1 LGLARET
8 IALDMERQRLIATGR
23 PDLAERVVHVAVVEG
38 DAAGYHIGSYEHD
51 GTPRLIEVK
60 TTRGA
65 ATAAFFVSPNEIA
78 LSRARSDNY
87 VLIRVFGYGVADADV
102 GVQMLPPCL
111 VARAVG
117 SSAAGPSGCTRAGAE
132 NVRISRGQNGG

>member
-1 LGLARET
+1 MGLAGERLVLGL
-8 IALDMERQRLIATGR
+8 ERQRLIADGR

-38 DAAGYHIGSYEHD
+38 DAAGYDIRSYEHD

-78 LSRARSDNY
+78 LSRARADN
-87 VLIRVFGYGVADADV
+87 
-102 GVQMLPPCL
+102 
-111 VARAVG
+111 
-117 SSAAGPSGCTRAGAE
+117 
-132 NVRISRGQNGG
+132 

>member
-1 LGLARET
+1 MTRRGGRHTGQFVANKQATHPDQSARNAALGLAGEKSSSTWSDR
-8 IALDMERQRLIATGR
+8 GSSPKVV

-38 DAAGYHIGSYEHD
+38 DAAGYDIRSYEHD

-78 LSRARSDNY
+78 LSRARADNY
-87 VLIRVFGYGVADADV
+87 VLIRVFGHDG
-102 GVQMLPPCL
+102 QKQRELLP
-111 VARAVG
+111 G
-117 SSAAGPSGCTRAGAE
+117 SRSS
-132 NVRISRGQNGG
+132 